1 MIVDVEK
8 IIIDYINENVDT
20 NEIFCAD
27 TIPNPRPKNKVITVE
42 ATGGNSSQ
50 YETMDETTVAV
61 QFIAPTR
68 VDALNM
74 ARQVHS
80 FLPNM
85 ADDVVSVLS
94 VSQGTPYNWT
104 DREPRYQLVVNV
116 RTKNE

>member
-1 MIVDVEK
+1 MVDVEK
-8 IIIDYINENVDT
+8 IFIDYINANVDT
-20 NEIFCAD
+20 SEIFCAD
-27 TIPNPRPKNKVITVE
+27 TIPNPRPKDKIITLE

-68 VDALNM
+68 VEAYDM
-74 ARQVHS
+74 ARQVHA

-85 ADDVVSVLS
+85 ADDVLPVLS
-94 VSQGTPYNWT
+94 ISQGVPYNWT
-104 DREPRYQLVVNV
+104 DKEPRYQLVVNV